1 MATPQ
6 KPEEKEVT
14 GLSISDPK
22 DGTLFIGESVS
33 KERTRQVELHST
45 SGAHLKLYKDG
56 GFELSGEPND
66 GGDNIVSRSS
76 KGLFIVQEGGGDPED
91 PGGIRIDAG
100 SGVITLR
107 AREIRYETSAAD
119 EPMVIRSAQNIV
131 IEAQDSIR
139 INAANVAIGARNKLL
154 LASKGSIYMKGVGG
168 VTIIEPKAALIP
180 TNLSEFVDK
189 IMSEVVFG
197 GL

>member
-14 GLSISDPK
+14 GISISDPK

-56 GFELSGEPND
+56 GFELSGQPND
-66 GGDNIVSRSS
+66 TGDNIVSRS
-76 KGLFIVQEGGGDPED
+76 KEGLFVIADGGG
-91 PGGIRIDAG
+91 GIKIDAG
-100 SGVITLR
+100 NGVLTLA

-131 IEAQDSIR
+131 IEAQDSVR

-154 LASKGSIYMKGVGG
+154 LASKGAIYMKGIGG
-168 VTIIEPKAALIP
+168 VTIIEPKSALIP
-180 TNLSEFVDK
+180 TNLGDFVDK
-189 IMSEVVFG
+189 IIETVVFG